1 LKKKYRNPQEN
12 PWEYLRIFLKTPN
25 PQEIALSTKSA
36 GKSLEIPAYFP
47 GNLKFAGNSS
57 FVQNPQVNP

>member
-36 GKSLEIPAYFP
+36 GKFLEIPADFP
-47 GNLKFAGNSS
+47 ENLKSAGNSS
-57 FVQNPQVNP
+57 LVQNPQVNP